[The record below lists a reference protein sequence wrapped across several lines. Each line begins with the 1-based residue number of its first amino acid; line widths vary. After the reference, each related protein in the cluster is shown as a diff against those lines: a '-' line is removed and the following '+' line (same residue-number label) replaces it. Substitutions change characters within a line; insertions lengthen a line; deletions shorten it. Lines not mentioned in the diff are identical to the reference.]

1 MTEKY
6 AILGHPISH
15 SLSPCL
21 QQAAFDEM
29 KLNCSYQAVDTS
41 PQLLP
46 ELLTQMR
53 QGQWSGFNVTLPLK
67 RQVLP
72 LLDELTVSA
81 QNAGAVNTI
90 YKKQNRLVG
99 ANTDILAIEDI
110 LNNQRLD
117 PSSRCLLIGAGGAA
131 RAALV
136 VLVNRGHQVTILNR
150 TASNALF
157 MVSET
162 NSEDRADVAT
172 FAHPNIPALA
182 KASRLIVNATTIG
195 MHGGPEPNRSPISQ
209 EAFNS
214 EHLVFD
220 MVYSPEV
227 TPMLHHALKAGSD
240 TIGGLEML
248 VGQGAYSFKL
258 WTGLEAPKVTM
269 ERAVREAI
277 GIG

>member
-1 MTEKY
+1 MTQKY
-6 AILGHPISH
+6 AILGHPIGH
-15 SLSPCL
+15 SLSPHL

-29 KLNCSYQAVDTS
+29 QLDCSYQAIDTS

-46 ELLTQMR
+46 ELLTEMR
-53 QGQWSGFNVTLPLK
+53 QGKWSGFNVTLPFK
-67 RQVLP
+67 RRVLP
-72 LLDELTVSA
+72 LLDVLTPSA
-81 QNAGAVNTI
+81 QSAGAVNTI
-90 YKKQNRLVG
+90 YKKNNRLVG

-110 LNNQRLD
+110 LNSQQLD
-117 PSSRCLLIGAGGAA
+117 PSNHCLLIGAGGAA

-136 VLVNRGHQVTILNR
+136 VLINRGHPVTVLNR

-157 MVSET
+157 MTSET
-162 NSEDRADVAT
+162 NCNDRTDVAT
-172 FAHPNIPALA
+172 FAHQNIPALA
-182 KASRLIVNATTIG
+182 KSSQLLVNATTIG
-195 MHGGPEPNRSPISQ
+195 MYGGPEPNRSPLPQ

-227 TPMLHHALKAGSD
+227 TPMLHYALKAGSR
-240 TIGGLEML
+240 TIGGQNML

-258 WTGLEAPKVTM
+258 WTGLEAPKLTM

-277 GIG
+277 GL